1 MLLQRYFV
9 HLKNGMY
16 TPKDATVLLTRA
28 RELAGEEAIIRDSR
42 VSKKYIE
49 FDTSVPDGTEIGDL
63 VGRLQ
68 KISPLASYEHIVERH
83 VEKEEAIER
92 AIELFN
98 EEKYWGTH
106 EALEAVWKETPSGQE
121 RDLLNG
127 IILVA
132 AAFVHDEK
140 DEQEICISI
149 LRRAR
154 KKLDGSTGRYH
165 GIDMDRFVERVQ
177 GILNSGVIERFTI

>member
-1 MLLQRYFV
+1 LQRYFV
-9 HLKNGMY
+9 HLKNNIY
-16 TPKDATVLLTRA
+16 TPKDATVLLTKA
-28 RELAGEEAIIRDSR
+28 RELVEKNIVIRDSR

-49 FDTSVPDGTEIGDL
+49 FDTSMPEGMDISDL
-63 VGRLQ
+63 IRALE
-68 KISPLASYEHIVERH
+68 KISPLASYERILERH
-83 VEKEEAIER
+83 VEKDEAIRR

-106 EALEAVWKETPSGQE
+106 EALEAVWKETSPGTE

-127 IILVA
+127 MILVA

-140 DEQEICISI
+140 DEREICLSI

-154 KKLDGSTGRYH
+154 KKLEGATGMYH
-165 GIDMDRFVERVQ
+165 CIDMDRFVALVQ
-177 GILNSGVIERFTI
+177 NILTTGIIERFTI

>member
-1 MLLQRYFV
+1 MLQRYFV
-9 HLKNGMY
+9 HLKNSAY

-28 RELAGEEAIIRDSR
+28 RELAGDGAIVRDSR

-49 FDTSVPDGTEIGDL
+49 FDTSIPDGMEIGDL

-98 EEKYWGTH
+98 DEKYWGTH
-106 EALEAVWKETPSGQE
+106 EALEAVWKETPAGQE

-140 DEQEICISI
+140 DEHEICMSI

-154 KKLDGSTGRYH
+154 KKLDGATGRYH
-165 GIDMDRFVERVQ
+165 GIDIDRFVEKVQ
-177 GILNSGVIERFTI
+177 GILNMGIVERFTI

>member
-1 MLLQRYFV
+1 MQRYFV
-9 HLKNGMY
+9 HLKNGAY
-16 TPKDATVLLTRA
+16 TPKDAVVLLERA
-28 RELAGEEAIIRDSR
+28 RKLVADVGAIVRDSR

-49 FDTSVPDGTEIGDL
+49 FDTNLPDDMEVSDL
-63 VGRLQ
+63 IGRLE
-68 KISPLASYEHIVERH
+68 KISPLASYEHIVERR
-83 VEKEEAIER
+83 VEKGEAIKR

-106 EALEAVWKETPSGQE
+106 EALEAVWKETPAGAE

-127 IILVA
+127 VILVA

-140 DEQEICISI
+140 DEKEICMSI

-154 KKLDGSTGRYH
+154 KKLENAAGMYY
-165 GIDMDRFVERVQ
+165 GIDMDKFVEKVEE
-177 GILNSGVIERFTI
+177 ILNTGVVERFTI